1 MPPPDPLLPSGAPPL
16 DRATIIRHATRAAA
30 HYDAAA
36 DLAREVGDELLSRVG
51 FFGLAPRVVL
61 DLGAGTGLA
70 SRALRRRFPDAQV
83 VALDIAPAMLARAA
97 RHARWPRRFAR
108 VAGDA
113 GALPLRTG
121 SVDLVYSNLALAFFV
136 APDAALAEVRRVLAP
151 DGLMLFSSF
160 GPGTL
165 AELRA
170 SWAAADG
177 AVHVHE
183 FIDMHDLGSA
193 LARAGFAEPVLDV
206 EQYVRHF
213 DSLRALADALR
224 ATGARNAHAAR
235 VRGLTGRGRLAALT
249 RAYEERRAIAGL
261 PATAEVVYGAA
272 FAGRPS
278 AQGGETGAV
287 PPRPRRR

>member
-1 MPPPDPLLPSGAPPL
+1 
-16 DRATIIRHATRAAA
+16 
-30 HYDAAA
+30 
-36 DLAREVGDELLSRVG
+36 
-51 FFGLAPRVVL
+51 
-61 DLGAGTGLA
+61 
-70 SRALRRRFPDAQV
+70 
-83 VALDIAPAMLARAA
+83 MLARAA

-206 EQYVRHF
+206 EDYTHGF
-213 DSLRALADALR
+213 ESLKALGATLRALGAGNAH
-224 ATGARNAHAAR
+224 GARA
-235 VRGLTGRGRLAALT
+235 RGLTSPRRLAAASA
-249 RAYEERRAIAGL
+249 AYEARRRGTTL
-261 PATAEVVYGAA
+261 PATFTVVYGAA
-272 FAGRPS
+272 FAGITRG
-278 AQGGETGAV
+278 QGG
-287 PPRPRRR
+287 RRSAKPLT